1 MDRIAC
7 PVCTGQTLSVRQIP
21 YDIPYFGKVLI
32 IVMQCSRCGF
42 SHRDVLSLE
51 EHEPSR
57 YEVTVEGLADLNIRV
72 VRSSTA
78 TVRIP
83 ELGVCI
89 EPGPMAEGFI
99 SNVEGLLERVVRV
112 VGLLNSEEDPAERA
126 KYERFLRRLREA
138 REGRTKFTLILED
151 PLGNSA
157 IISEKEGKV
166 RRRRLTE
173 REVRR
178 LKTGYLTFR
187 AGPCGG

>member
-1 MDRIAC
+1 M
-7 PVCTGQTLSVRQIP
+7 
-21 YDIPYFGKVLI
+21 
-32 IVMQCSRCGF
+32 
-42 SHRDVLSLE
+42 
-51 EHEPSR
+51 
-57 YEVTVEGLADLNIRV
+57 EGLADLNIRV

-99 SNVEGLLERVVRV
+99 SNVEGLLERVEGVVR
-112 VGLLNSEEDPAERA
+112 GLLNSEEDPAERA

-187 AGPCGG
+187 AEPCEG

>member
-1 MDRIAC
+1 M
-7 PVCTGQTLSVRQIP
+7 
-21 YDIPYFGKVLI
+21 
-32 IVMQCSRCGF
+32 
-42 SHRDVLSLE
+42 
-51 EHEPSR
+51 
-57 YEVTVEGLADLNIRV
+57 TVEGLADLNIRV

-99 SNVEGLLERVVRV
+99 SNVEGLLERVEGVVR
-112 VGLLNSEEDPAERA
+112 GLLNSEEDPAERA

-187 AGPCGG
+187 AEPCEG